1 MELKKEHRSALLVR
15 LDKSEKEKQSLLAT
29 MERMQQKKQVEQSV
43 IDLLEIDVFLL
54 TKQLEIIWQS
64 IIDNEIDF

>member
-64 IIDNEIDF
+64 IIDNDIDF